1 MKTQPGVALILV
13 SRGLGTFKL
22 MSKTKGR
29 RMRKRLLKVGAAV
42 VVLGALAGGGVAWG
56 TAGDDD
62 QNVTGPD
69 ADRARAAALAHVDGQ
84 VVGVERE
91 AEGGAVWEVE
101 IKRSDGSTVEVALD
115 ENYDVVGSG
124 GEEDKDEAGEDE
136 AGEDESGENE
146 D

>member
-1 MKTQPGVALILV
+1 MRPKMIK
-13 SRGLGTFKL
+13 LGATF
-22 MSKTKGR
+22 
-29 RMRKRLLKVGAAV
+29 
-42 VVLGALAGGGVAWG
+42 VVLAALAGGGVAWG

-69 ADRARAAALAHVDGQ
+69 ADRARTAALAHVDGQ

-91 AEGGAVWEVE
+91 AEGATVWEVE

-115 ENYDVVGSG
+115 ENYKVVGSG
-124 GEEDKDEAGEDE
+124 GEEDADQAGED
-136 AGEDESGENE
+136 DSGENE